1 MIDIKAHFDR
11 RKDHSGVVMIH
22 AVGTLPENC
31 SDIEIIVAHIVKGL
45 AKQMPESPD
54 LCRHAALRFSLA
66 AAEGAKRGLKDYFDE
81 TK

>member
-11 RKDHSGVVMIH
+11 KKDRSGVVMIH

-31 SDIEIIVAHIVKGL
+31 SDIELIVAHIVKGL
-45 AKQMPESPD
+45 AKQMPESPE
-54 LCRHAALRFSLA
+54 LCDRAAVMFAIA
-66 AAEGAKRGLKDYFDE
+66 AAEGAKRGLKEYREE